1 MRPSCLQ
8 CALTLL
14 TLALTLTAACDKAA
28 APAPTSE
35 AEAPLTAP
43 PEAAPQALTPPNT
56 PDEPAAPTPPT
67 APAPPVAQAAQDH
80 VTTAA
85 KRELVIGA
93 WVIHHSS
100 AEAWAE
106 HTKTKQKHVLYS
118 QKSGL
123 RDCKTNL
130 EREEQH
136 RADYQVT
143 GALIS
148 VVGDVI
154 SYYVSEYGD
163 CGGAH
168 PFAYTGF
175 GSLDLKTLKAVAL
188 NSLFDDAQI
197 NAALDADAFVKK
209 VRAQEMS
216 DDCSLMVE
224 SPDAKRTSFA
234 FHHIKGDKVAVRVG
248 LSHKYEVCRG
258 SFAQVGVYLKPT
270 ATLMKQLKE
279 AQAAGLLMDKLLPK
293 LPK

>member
-1 MRPSCLQ
+1 MRPLCLP
-8 CALTLL
+8 CPLTLL
-14 TLALTLTAACDKAA
+14 TFALTLTAAACDKAA
-28 APAPTSE
+28 APPSIGESE

-43 PEAAPQALTPPNT
+43 PST
-56 PDEPAAPTPPT
+56 PDEPAAPTPPAT
-67 APAPPVAQAAQDH
+67 PEPPVEQAAQDH
-80 VTTAA
+80 ITTAS
-85 KRELVIGA
+85 KKELAIGD
-93 WVIHHSS
+93 WVIHHTS

-106 HTKTKQKHVLYS
+106 HRESKKKHVLYS
-118 QKSGL
+118 QESGL
-123 RDCKTNL
+123 RDCKKNL
-130 EREEQH
+130 EGQED

-175 GSLDLKTLKAVAL
+175 GTLDLKTLKPVAL

-197 NAALDADAFVKK
+197 KAALDADPFVKK

-234 FHHIKGDKVAVRVG
+234 FHHLKDDKVAVRVG

-258 SFAQVGVYLKPT
+258 SFAQVGVYLKPSD
-270 ATLMKQLKE
+270 ALMKQLKE

-293 LPK
+293 MPK